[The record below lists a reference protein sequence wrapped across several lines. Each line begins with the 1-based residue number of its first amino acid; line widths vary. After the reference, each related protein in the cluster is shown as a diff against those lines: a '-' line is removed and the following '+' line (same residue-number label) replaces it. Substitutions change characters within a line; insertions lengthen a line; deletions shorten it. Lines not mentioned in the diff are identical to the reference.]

1 MKVSLEILEQYLT
14 DDRDELGVP
23 GWISG
28 ASAEAYT
35 AAYIAARQGGIEVLD
50 LLIVASRCDRLTPF
64 LIQRVLKRE
73 DIPAVHVLI
82 DHISE
87 KESSAVEHECVFML
101 KAWIVRQTIGLR
113 T

>member
-1 MKVSLEILEQYLT
+1 MKVTLEILEQYLT
-14 DDRDELGVP
+14 DHRENLKFPCWLG
-23 GWISG
+23 S
-28 ASAEAYT
+28 ASAEAYA

-64 LIQRVLKRE
+64 LIQRVLTRE

-82 DHISE
+82 DRISE
-87 KESSAVEHECVFML
+87 KMSSAVEHECVFML